1 METDIHRLNSNM
13 FDPIPLPLDQDQ
25 QAPPQY
31 QYDREQSQY
40 AFQQPPLQQPQQPEK
55 TDFFAD
61 IDKKTWIFI
70 LIALILGFFM
80 GKTMQIQPIMMRSV

>member
-1 METDIHRLNSNM
+1 METDIHRINGNM
-13 FDPIPLPLDQDQ
+13 FEPVPLPLDQ

-31 QYDREQSQY
+31 QYDHDQDQSPSY
-40 AFQQPPLQQPQQPEK
+40 AFQQPSEK
-55 TDFFAD
+55 EKDKTTDFFAD

-80 GKTMQIQPIMMRSV
+80 GKTMQIQPIMMRAV

>member
-1 METDIHRLNSNM
+1 METDIHRINDNM
-13 FDPIPLPLDQDQ
+13 FEPIPLPLDQ

-31 QYDREQSQY
+31 QYDRDQSQY
-40 AFQQPPLQQPQQPEK
+40 AFQPQMQPQSQPDK
-55 TDFFAD
+55 IDFFAD

-80 GKTMQIQPIMMRSV
+80 GKTMQIQPIMMRAV

>member
-1 METDIHRLNSNM
+1 METDIHRINGNM
-13 FDPIPLPLDQDQ
+13 FEPIPLPLDQQ
-25 QAPPQY
+25 PPPQY
-31 QYDREQSQY
+31 QYDRESYDFQSQ
-40 AFQQPPLQQPQQPEK
+40 PQPQPQPEK

-80 GKTMQIQPIMMRSV
+80 GKTMQIQPIMMRAV